1 MGAAVLDRVRERPG
15 SLTRTQGVTP
25 TSGRRVT
32 EDAVIVL
39 RRPELRGS
47 EATLD
52 GLLVRAWE
60 GLSACHTVA
69 CPACGGAMAPRRTTG
84 GAGGALVRRGE
95 CGSCATELS

>member
-1 MGAAVLDRVRERPG
+1 MGAAVLDPVKERP
-15 SLTRTQGVTP
+15 
-25 TSGRRVT
+25 
-32 EDAVIVL
+32 IVL

-84 GAGGALVRRGE
+84 AAGGALVRRGE
-95 CGSCATELS
+95 CGSCAAELS